1 MSIGNKSVQ
10 RDTLDAI
17 TMLLLLLLLPL
28 ACLNTFAINE
38 VKAPGLGVLQ
48 KMRLPAETHGMKWK
62 KRKSIFGGGVILI
75 IDKTINRENI
85 LFTYSKCM
93 LPCFRVRVDGW
104 FGD

>member
-10 RDTLDAI
+10 RDTLDAM
-17 TMLLLLLLLPL
+17 TMLLLLLPL

>member
-10 RDTLDAI
+10 RDTVDAM
-17 TMLLLLLLLPL
+17 TMLLLLLPL
-28 ACLNTFAINE
+28 ACLNTFAINK

-48 KMRLPAETHGMKWK
+48 KMRLPAETHGMEWK